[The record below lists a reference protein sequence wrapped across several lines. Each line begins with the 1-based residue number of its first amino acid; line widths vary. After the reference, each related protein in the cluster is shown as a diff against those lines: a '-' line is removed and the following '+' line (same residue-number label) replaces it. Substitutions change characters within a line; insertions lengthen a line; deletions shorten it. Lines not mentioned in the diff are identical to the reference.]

1 MAISNLQ
8 EKLLFYTQQK
18 SRISTKLS
26 DIQMQQLAASRQV
39 SEKQLEYNSQLSDI
53 FYEYGDTDLYG
64 ELLLELQSEHE
75 FELSK
80 INTWESE
87 LELQK
92 EGLETQLNEISSYEQ
107 AWQKLLTNNIK
118 VEFTYG
124 GSSSGK

>member
-18 SRISTKLS
+18 SRISSKLS
-26 DIQMQQLAASRQV
+26 DIQMQQLSASRQV

-87 LELQK
+87 LEVQK

-124 GSSSGK
+124 GSSGGK